1 MTKSR
6 VGDLLKLVVAIGL
19 LVWLVLRLPDPA
31 ALWWQIVHA
40 HKLLLVLGAACYT
53 LAVAVSALK
62 WRVLLHAAGIV
73 LPPGRLLSFQWM
85 AEFFNNFLPAQVGG
99 DVMRG
104 YAVAADTKRTADA
117 AASVIIDRFI
127 GLMVF
132 MPLYLLKGMAAGDV
146 KLMGVIGLYSG
157 AALTLDIALLTALI
171 GGLWVITLFQWQMH
185 GDPKRIRQFG
195 ICLRHRSVR
204 PTTNAKA
211 SAQNKSLLIPYGA
224 VIATGTVLAL
234 LIASH

>member
-1 MTKSR
+1 MKLLANSLPAHVALAGLMVT
-6 VGDLLKLVVAIGL
+6 VICAAWCDLRHWRIPNHL
-19 LVWLVLRLPDPA
+19 LAPSAAA
-31 ALWWQIVHA
+31 ALMLSVFAPGGQGLTA
-40 HKLLLVLGAACYT
+40 SLLGGLV
-53 LAVAVSALK
+53 
-62 WRVLLHAAGIV
+62 
-73 LPPGRLLSFQWM
+73 
-85 AEFFNNFLPAQVGG
+85 
-99 DVMRG
+99 
-104 YAVAADTKRTADA
+104 
-117 AASVIIDRFI
+117 

-185 GDPKRIRQFG
+185 RDPKRIRQFG